1 MKTAIVTGG
10 SRGIGFGIAFKLAD
24 EGWNIVINGMRPE
37 EGVTDALEA
46 LRSKGVQ
53 VAYAQGDV
61 GSTEGRASI
70 LEAGRKLAGGS
81 VQLLV
86 NNAGIGS
93 PGRLDLL
100 EAKEENFD
108 LVLRTNL
115 RGPFF
120 LSQAVAN
127 DMVKAKQADDS
138 FTGAIVNITSVS
150 STVVSTN
157 RLDYCIAKAGL
168 SMMTQGF
175 AARLGEYDI
184 PVYEVRPGVIKT
196 DMTAGV
202 TDKYDKL
209 IEEGLCVT
217 KRWGYPEDIGKA
229 VASLARGDFPY
240 STGQVIMVD
249 GALTMPRL

>member
-10 SRGIGFGIAFKLAD
+10 SRGIGFGIASKLAD

-37 EGVTDALEA
+37 EGVADSLKA

-61 GSTEGRASI
+61 GSAEGRAHI
-70 LEAGRKLAGGS
+70 VETGRKLAGGS

-127 DMVKAKQADDS
+127 DMVEAKQADDS

-184 PVYEVRPGVIKT
+184 PVFEVRPGVIKT

-202 TDKYDKL
+202 TDKYDKM

>member
-10 SRGIGFGIAFKLAD
+10 SRGIGYGIASHLAD
-24 EGWNIVINGMRPE
+24 EGWNVVINGMRPE
-37 EGVTDALEA
+37 EDVTEALEG
-46 LRSKGVQ
+46 LRSKGVE
-53 VAYAQGDV
+53 VAYARGDV
-61 GSTEGRASI
+61 GSTDGRAHI
-70 LEAGRKLAGGS
+70 VDVARELAGGS
-81 VQLLV
+81 VNLLV

-108 LVLRTNL
+108 LVLGTNL

-127 DMVKAKQADDS
+127 DMVKAKEADES
-138 FTGAIVNITSVS
+138 FQGYIVNITSIS

-175 AARLGEYDI
+175 AARLGEYNI

-202 TDKYDKL
+202 TEKYDKL

-217 KRWGYPEDIGKA
+217 QRWGYPDDIGKA

-249 GALTMPRL
+249 GGLTMTRL

>member
-10 SRGIGFGIAFKLAD
+10 SRGIGFGIASKLAD
-24 EGWNIVINGMRPE
+24 EGWNVVINGMRPE
-37 EGVTDALEA
+37 EGVSDAMDALKA
-46 LRSKGVQ
+46 KGVE
-53 VAYAQGDV
+53 VAYARGDV
-61 GSTEGRASI
+61 GSTEGRAHI
-70 LEAGRKLAGGS
+70 VEVGRKLAGGS
-81 VQLLV
+81 VNLLV

-108 LVLRTNL
+108 LVLGTNL

-120 LSQAVAN
+120 LSQAVAK
-127 DMVKAKQADDS
+127 DMVKAKEADDS
-138 FTGAIVNITSVS
+138 FQGSIVNITSIS

-209 IEEGLCVT
+209 IEDGLCVT

-229 VASLARGDFPY
+229 VAALSRGDFPY

-249 GALTMPRL
+249 GALTMTRL

>member
-10 SRGIGFGIAFKLAD
+10 SRGIGFGIASKLAD
-24 EGWNIVINGMRPE
+24 EGWNVVINGMRPE
-37 EGVTDALEA
+37 EGVTDAIDA
-46 LRSKGVQ
+46 LKAKGVE
-53 VAYAQGDV
+53 VAYARGDV
-61 GSTEGRASI
+61 GSTDGREHI
-70 LEAGRKLAGGS
+70 VEVGRKLAGGS
-81 VQLLV
+81 VNLLV

-108 LVLRTNL
+108 LVLGTNL

-127 DMVKAKQADDS
+127 DMVKAKEADAS
-138 FTGAIVNITSVS
+138 FEGAIVNITSIS

-175 AARLGEYDI
+175 AARLGEYEI

-202 TDKYDKL
+202 SEKYDKL

-229 VASLARGDFPY
+229 VAALARGDFPY

-249 GALTMPRL
+249 GALTMSRL

>member
-10 SRGIGFGIAFKLAD
+10 SRGIGFGIASKLAD
-24 EGWNIVINGMRPE
+24 EGWNVVINGMRPE
-37 EGVTDALEA
+37 EGVSDAIDALK
-46 LRSKGVQ
+46 SKGVE
-53 VAYAQGDV
+53 VAYARGDV
-61 GSTEGRASI
+61 GSAEGRAHI
-70 LEAGRKLAGGS
+70 VEVGRKLAGGS
-81 VQLLV
+81 VNLLV

-108 LVLRTNL
+108 LVLGTNL

-127 DMVKAKQADDS
+127 DMVKAKEADDS
-138 FTGAIVNITSVS
+138 FQGSIVNITSIS

-202 TDKYDKL
+202 SEKYDKL

-229 VASLARGDFPY
+229 VAALSRGDFPY

-249 GALTMPRL
+249 GALTMTRL